1 LQQRFSNFPDHFQI
15 AKFSNLQIEMEKP
28 AFTEKQYL
36 GREFIAISIRLVMAM
51 FCFAAYFFTDAQEK
65 NNDLLV
71 VVGFAILVISIIMG
85 FLLHFRTRVQNKSV
99 LLDGLWTTR
108 LVKID
113 LNSIVKA
120 EKGEYSRYLFN
131 NPVYNLH
138 NKGTIRFYTSGKK
151 AVHLTDRDGL
161 VYIIGSQHPNE
172 LLRAIEAEMKSSS

>member
-1 LQQRFSNFPDHFQI
+1 MSD
-15 AKFSNLQIEMEKP
+15 KP
-28 AFTEKQYL
+28 VFIEKQYL
-36 GREFIAISIRLVMAM
+36 GREFIPITIRLVMAM
-51 FCFAAYFFTDAQEK
+51 FCFAAYFFTDQRS
-65 NNDLLV
+65 NDLLV

-85 FLLHFRTRVQNKSV
+85 FLLHFRTRVINKSI

-138 NKGTIRFYTSGKK
+138 TKGTIRFYTGGKESI
-151 AVHLTDRDGL
+151 HLTDRDGL
-161 VYIIGSQHPNE
+161 LYIIGSQHSNE
-172 LLRAIEAEMKSSS
+172 FLRAIQAEMKTRV